1 MIPQA
6 PGRQLDPA
14 ILEEL
19 QDIPHKFGFDPAL
32 ARIAQLGREL
42 MKSVVCAITMLD
54 LDQRHFVAVASAG
67 ISPDRERL
75 IREKEFPLGDYEN
88 GENFDLDLI
97 ARGEVIRKYGLDKN
111 GQGVAKTEA
120 CKRHGIRSLLAVP
133 LRTGQRL
140 MGYMNHFSA
149 QQEPFSAAQEE
160 GLQRFTEAAARA
172 IEKMEEKVPLINE
185 QAISLERM
193 AAMAIESVSLNNFLT
208 ELVKATPR
216 LVSAELLCTVW
227 LLDKS
232 RNVFVA
238 KFVSG
243 SATDDTG
250 QEPESIPAEQLAA
263 FLSENHWQEMPI
275 QHRLGKFEKHLA
287 KSLRVYGQPVAILE
301 VAGQAAGFKSLRK
314 YILGQL
320 ANHAS
325 AAIKNLGEKK
335 ALEHVNTI
343 LGDIAKAQ
351 TKAEVIN
358 ILMDGA
364 FALLGSKHGCISLL
378 NYQKGRLDTYRLD
391 DQLSTSDPI
400 QGGDTDAEEGITGL
414 ALHKYEPI
422 RLGDV
427 AQHKHF
433 VPYWPHSKSEL
444 AVPMYVKA
452 ATVREETRLGVK
464 TRPIGVLNVE
474 SPAPNAYSKFD
485 QQCLVTLAGHAAV
498 VLDRLEFDAKLMALN
513 KAESDLASRVFR
525 HEDWDQLIQ
534 RVSQEITQTLGYS
547 HVNLSLVS
555 LDGARIKSEHVG
567 GTWLSQEEAVEFKKL
582 ADHELR
588 GGDIQAVV
596 AEKQQIVVPGR
607 HHPKDDHRFDPKIHL
622 RFRMQELALVYI
634 PMVLNGVVVG
644 TLEAGYPTRYRNH
657 IYERDIQVLHSFVD
671 YVTTA
676 IGHRRHGVLAQLRH
690 DFDLAIR
697 GIQSNTDYL
706 MHNLMHLSEDKVERK
721 FSDILADC
729 SVLKRQ
735 AGNLGFYLGD
745 EKPGAQPEMT
755 AIGRD
760 VIVKTINQLEPE
772 LRQHGWKRSA
782 IEYDYF
788 QLADVRA
795 YVDKSQICEVI
806 TNLFINALKYYDS
819 TDILRLRVLSSDAGD
834 SYILKIQDWG
844 IGVQQGLEEK
854 IFEEGFRTPEAV
866 QRVLGTGLGL
876 AISRQLMRQM
886 GGDIRLSNNR
896 KPTEFEVRLPKEQKM
911 RRDDDFVRR

>member
-14 ILEEL
+14 VLEEL
-19 QDIPHKFGFDPAL
+19 RDIPLKFGLDSAL
-32 ARIAQLGREL
+32 ARIAQLGHEL
-42 MKSVVCAITMLD
+42 MQSVVCAITMLD
-54 LDQRHFVAVASAG
+54 LEQRHFVAVASAG
-67 ISPDRERL
+67 ISPESQRR
-75 IREKEFPLGDYEN
+75 IREKQFSLGDTEK
-88 GENFDLDLI
+88 GEDFDFDLI
-97 ARGEVIRKYGLDKN
+97 ARGQVIRKFGLDKN

-120 CKRHGIRSLLAVP
+120 CKRHGIYSLLAVP
-133 LRTGQRL
+133 LRSGARL
-140 MGYMNHFSA
+140 LGYMNHFSA
-149 QQEPFSAAQEE
+149 QHEPFSASQEE
-160 GLQRFTEAAARA
+160 ILQRFTEAAAWA
-172 IEKMEEKVPLINE
+172 IEKMEEKVPLINA
-185 QAISLERM
+185 QAFSLERV
-193 AAMAIESVSLNNFLT
+193 AAMAIESPSLDKFLT
-208 ELVKATPR
+208 ELVKLTPV
-216 LVSAELLCTVW
+216 LVGAELCVVW

-238 KFVSG
+238 EFVSRPAIEG
-243 SATDDTG
+243 AG
-250 QEPESIPAEQLAA
+250 QEPESIPAAELAV
-263 FLSENHWQEMPI
+263 FLSQDDWQEI
-275 QHRLGKFEKHLA
+275 SVQQHLGQFETNLA
-287 KSLRVYGQPVAILE
+287 KPLRVYGQPVAILE
-301 VAGQAAGFKSLRK
+301 VTGPASAFKSLGR
-314 YILGQL
+314 YILRQL
-320 ANHAS
+320 ANHAA

-335 ALEHVNTI
+335 AFEHVNII
-343 LGDIAKAQ
+343 LSEIAKAQ

-358 ILMDGA
+358 VLMDGA

-391 DQLSTSDPI
+391 NQLSSGDPI
-400 QGGDTDAEEGITGL
+400 QSGDTDAEEGITGL
-414 ALHKYEPI
+414 ALHKYETI

-427 AQHKHF
+427 SQHKHF
-433 VPYWPHSKSEL
+433 IPYWPDSKSEL

-452 ATVREETRLGVK
+452 ATVREETKLGVK
-464 TRPIGVLNVE
+464 PRPIGVLNVE
-474 SPAPNAYSKFD
+474 SPAPDAYSKFD

-498 VLDRLEFDAKLMALN
+498 VLDRLEFDAKLMALH
-513 KAESDLASRVFR
+513 KAESVLASMVFR
-525 HEDWDQLIQ
+525 HEDWDRLIQ

-567 GTWLSQEEAVEFKKL
+567 GTWLSPEEAVDFKKL

-588 GGDIQAVV
+588 GGDIQAIV
-596 AEKQQIVVPGR
+596 AGKKHIVVPGR
-607 HHPKDDHRFDPKIHL
+607 HHPKDDHRFDAKIHW

-634 PMVLNGVVVG
+634 PMVLNGMVVG

-676 IGHRRHGVLAQLRH
+676 IGHRRHGLLAQLRH
-690 DFDLAIR
+690 DFDMAIR

-706 MHNLMHLSEDKVERK
+706 MHNLMHLGEDKIERK

-729 SVLKRQ
+729 SVLQRQ
-735 AGNLGFYLGD
+735 TGNLGFYLGG
-745 EKPGAQPEMT
+745 EKPQPQPGMT

-772 LRQHGWKRSA
+772 LRQYGWKRSA

-788 QLADVRA
+788 EVADVRA

-806 TNLFINALKYYDS
+806 TNLFINALKYYDPK
-819 TDILRLRVLSSDAGD
+819 DVLRLKVLSFDAGD

-866 QRVLGTGLGL
+866 KRVLGTGLGL
-876 AISRQLMRQM
+876 AISRQIMRQM

-896 KPTEFEVRLPKEQKM
+896 KPTEFEIRLPKEQKM
-911 RRDDDFVRR
+911 RRDDDLVRG